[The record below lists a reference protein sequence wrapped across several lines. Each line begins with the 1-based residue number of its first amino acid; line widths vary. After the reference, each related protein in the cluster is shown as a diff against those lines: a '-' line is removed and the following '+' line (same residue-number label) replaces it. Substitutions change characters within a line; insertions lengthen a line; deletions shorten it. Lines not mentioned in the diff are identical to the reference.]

1 MADGSHPIRPQRTSE
16 RHAAQFGLPTPVPF
30 TAEQEAAYQAKLAD
44 GDRQVDEILARRTP
58 YAA

>member
-1 MADGSHPIRPQRTSE
+1 MADGSHPIRPQRASE
-16 RHAAQFGLPTPVPF
+16 RLAAALGLPAPEVF